1 MCGIFGFTGP
11 PDPDRLALLG
21 DALRHRG
28 PDGAGE
34 MVRPTV
40 SMGCDRLA
48 IVGRANGG
56 QPLASEDGRIQLVC
70 NGEIYNHRALRRELE
85 RRGHRFAT
93 DSDAEVVVHAFEEE
107 GEAALGRLQGM
118 FALALWDE
126 AGGRLLLAR
135 DPAGMKPL
143 FYLRQ
148 DERWWFASEAKA
160 LLLATGAP
168 RRTDLRALDGLL
180 RLGFVPGP
188 RSLFDGVLRLP
199 AGHWMVI
206 ERSGE
211 VGIAPFA
218 KAQSAIPGI
227 CDAGELR
234 RRLAAAV
241 ESHLDAEVP
250 VGASLSGGLDSSFL
264 VGLMAERLGAGVR
277 TFSIGCPGDQ
287 DERPFARR
295 IAERFRTDHREI
307 TVAPD
312 DLWSRLPRVI
322 WQAEEPR
329 SGPLVPNSL
338 LFERAAEDVRVLL
351 LGEGADELFGGYL
364 RFKTALPPLG
374 FLPPPLAA
382 ALYGTRKLG
391 AAGDLYAPAL
401 RAARAQEDPLATHLG
416 PALRQSGARRLAGLL
431 DYERRVQLPN
441 AHLPRVDLL
450 SMAHALEVRLP
461 FLDAGVVEFSE
472 RVPLAAKVG
481 WRDEKMI
488 LREAARGLV
497 PEEILRRR
505 KQGQANPLRL
515 WEAAGLL
522 DRAADLLAAPAVS
535 ARGLFQPRF
544 VDRLLTRLRRGRGA
558 PFDRNRLHFLVLIE
572 IWHRIFID
580 PERLAP
586 PAA

>member
-11 PDPDRLALLG
+11 PDPDRLALLRE
-21 DALRHRG
+21 ALRHRG
-28 PDGAGE
+28 PDGSGE
-34 MVRPTV
+34 LVRPTL

-48 IVGRANGG
+48 ITGRANGD
-56 QPLASEDGRIQLVC
+56 QPLASEDGRIQLIC
-70 NGEIYNHRALRRELE
+70 NGEIYNFRALRKDLE

-107 GEAALGRLQGM
+107 GEAAFGRLQGM

-126 AGGRLLLAR
+126 ADGRLLLAR
-135 DPAGMKPL
+135 DPAGMKSL
-143 FYLRQ
+143 FYLRHQ
-148 DERWWFASEAKA
+148 DRWWFASEAKA
-160 LLLATGAP
+160 LLLATDME
-168 RRTDLRALDGLL
+168 RRLDRQALDGLL

-188 RSLFDGVLRLP
+188 RTLFEGVARLP
-199 AGHWMVI
+199 AGHWMAI

-211 VGIAPFA
+211 TRLAPFA
-218 KAQSAIPGI
+218 TPPAKVPEAAS
-227 CDAGELR
+227 AGELR
-234 RRLAAAV
+234 RRLATAV
-241 ESHLDAEVP
+241 ESHLAAEVP

-277 TFSIGCPGDQ
+277 TFAIGCPGDQ

-295 IAERFRTDHREI
+295 VAEHFRTDHREI
-307 TVAPD
+307 TVSPD
-312 DLWSRLPRVI
+312 DLWPRLPRVI

-329 SGPLVPNSL
+329 GGPLVPNSL
-338 LFERAAEDVRVLL
+338 LFERAAEDVGVLL

-374 FLPPPLAA
+374 FLPPRLGA

-391 AAGDLYAPAL
+391 AARELYAPVL
-401 RAARAQEDPLATHLG
+401 RAARALEDPLATWLG
-416 PALRQSGARRLAGLL
+416 PALRQRGTRRLAGFL
-431 DYERRVQLPN
+431 DFERRVQLPN

-461 FLDAGVVEFSE
+461 FLDSGVVELSE
-472 RVPLAAKVG
+472 RIPLAAKVG

-488 LREAARGLV
+488 LREAARGLL

-522 DRAADLLAAPAVS
+522 DHAADLLAAPAVC

-544 VDRLLTRLRRGRGA
+544 VDRLLARL
-558 PFDRNRLHFLVLIE
+558 
-572 IWHRIFID
+572 
-580 PERLAP
+580 
-586 PAA
+586 